1 MQKNPR
7 GFGHADFFVP
17 LPPLLSEIR
26 LMKHRVHT
34 LFVPLA
40 FVLGLVSCDRIDD
53 PVEGIIETIDET
65 YDIPA
70 MEPLDTDVQRVLI
83 VTSLTIPSSRS
94 FRPSTPRTSRCRNS
108 APSRAL
114 CLVC

>member
-1 MQKNPR
+1 MHKNPR

-34 LFVPLA
+34 LFVLLA

-70 MEPLDTDVQRVLI
+70 LEPLDTDVQRVLI
-83 VTSLTIPSSRS
+83 EDFTGHQCGNCPNACLLYTSPS
-94 FRPSTPRTSRCRNS
+94 PRD
-108 APSRAL
+108 
-114 CLVC
+114 

>member
-1 MQKNPR
+1 MHKNPR

-40 FVLGLVSCDRIDD
+40 FVLGLVTCDRIDD

-70 MEPLDTDVQRVLI
+70 LEPLDTDVQRVLI
-83 VTSLTIPSSRS
+83 ED
-94 FRPSTPRTSRCRNS
+94 FRPPVWQLPQRQLGVECPERR
-108 APSRAL
+108 PS
-114 CLVC
+114 